1 MCSRKA
7 SRLAFR
13 AGLSRLLRWAYF
25 SSRSAI
31 SPLQIKQLTRSGTQ
45 ARHPRA
51 SPVHSLVTVKARV
64 VLRDL
69 VAQGAKNPQLV
80 ALHRFLPAA
89 YGAATRRN
97 PPVPRAALG
106 TRWSGLVVCTAVRH
120 SAFALP
126 HARIGLAGTCST
138 ALGGCRRRRHR
149 PAQR

>member
-45 ARHPRA
+45 ACHPRA
-51 SPVHSLVTVKARV
+51 SPVHSLVTGKALV

-69 VAQGAKNPQLV
+69 VAQGAENPQLV
-80 ALHRFLPAA
+80 VLPPSPPAA
-89 YGAATRRN
+89 SRAAPRRT
-97 PPVPRAALG
+97 PPLPRAALG
-106 TRWSGLVVCTAVRH
+106 TRWSGLVECIRT
-120 SAFALP
+120 
-126 HARIGLAGTCST
+126 
-138 ALGGCRRRRHR
+138 
-149 PAQR
+149 